1 MNEDIKK
8 LALEALELQKKV
20 KLDQEKLQNIKEKI
34 IKLSESKNSSYSV
47 NLLAGTVR
55 VTKSKKLIS
64 YLLDSKE
71 FDKLDLQDKKK
82 LLQIRINGKKVLKLK
97 FALQPDE
104 YKTLLTQKLVPE
116 ELKKLVSER
125 ERKPFYVSIIL
136 EKKLI
141 KEKITEDEIDQ
152 IFNYSKDDEEEIDDD
167 KEEDLYDIL
176 SNPSRVFEEINE
188 DDENDN

>member
-167 KEEDLYDIL
+167 KEDDLYDIL

-188 DDENDN
+188 DDENNN

>member
-20 KLDQEKLQNIKEKI
+20 KLYQEKLQNIKEKI
-34 IKLSESKNSSYSV
+34 IKLSDSKNSSYSV

>member
-71 FDKLDLQDKKK
+71 FDKLDLKDKKK

-188 DDENDN
+188 DDENNN

>member
-116 ELKKLVSER
+116 ELKKLVSEK

-167 KEEDLYDIL
+167 KEDLYDIL

>member
-8 LALEALELQKKV
+8 LALETLELQKKV
-20 KLDQEKLQNIKEKI
+20 KLYQEKLQNIKEKI
-34 IKLSESKNSSYSV
+34 IKLSDSKNSSYSV

-116 ELKKLVSER
+116 ELKKLVSEK

>member
-188 DDENDN
+188 DNENDN

>member
-71 FDKLDLQDKKK
+71 FDKLDLKDKKK

>member
-71 FDKLDLQDKKK
+71 FDKLDLQEKKK

>member
-8 LALEALELQKKV
+8 LALEALELQKKI

-141 KEKITEDEIDQ
+141 KENITEDEIDQ

-188 DDENDN
+188 DNENDN

>member
-1 MNEDIKK
+1 M
-8 LALEALELQKKV
+8 
-20 KLDQEKLQNIKEKI
+20 
-34 IKLSESKNSSYSV
+34 
-47 NLLAGTVR
+47 
-55 VTKSKKLIS
+55 
-64 YLLDSKE
+64 
-71 FDKLDLQDKKK
+71 
-82 LLQIRINGKKVLKLK
+82 
-97 FALQPDE
+97 
-104 YKTLLTQKLVPE
+104 
-116 ELKKLVSER
+116 KKLVSER

>member
-71 FDKLDLQDKKK
+71 FDKLDLQNKKK

>member
-8 LALEALELQKKV
+8 LALEALELQKKI